1 MINQGLLL
9 DQLPL
14 SLNRFRGVSLSLTIF
29 MLNRCFVYV
38 FVVLI
43 FLVAI
48 RCTDRISN
56 DEIEKS
62 WCKYG
67 SGLHLGD
74 VLRFDDSNLKGDTIY
89 RNNQPAAIVI
99 ACERKVLEN
108 SAVLKLKSIHNEKT
122 GTYHEKGLT

>member
-48 RCTDRISN
+48 RCTDRLAHN
-56 DEIEKS
+56 EIEKS
-62 WCKYG
+62 WWKYG

-89 RNNQPAAIVI
+89 RNNQPVAIVI

-108 SAVLKLKSIHNEKT
+108 SGVLKLKSIHNEKT
-122 GTYHEKGLT
+122 GTYHEKGLP

>member
-1 MINQGLLL
+1 
-9 DQLPL
+9 
-14 SLNRFRGVSLSLTIF
+14 

-48 RCTDRISN
+48 RCTDRLAHN
-56 DEIEKS
+56 EIEKS
-62 WCKYG
+62 WWKYG

-89 RNNQPAAIVI
+89 RNKQPVAIVI

-108 SAVLKLKSIHNEKT
+108 SARSEERRVGKESRSRWSLEH
-122 GTYHEKGLT
+122 

>member
-1 MINQGLLL
+1 
-9 DQLPL
+9 
-14 SLNRFRGVSLSLTIF
+14 

-48 RCTDRISN
+48 RCTDRLAHN
-56 DEIEKS
+56 EIEKS
-62 WCKYG
+62 WWKYG

-89 RNNQPAAIVI
+89 RNKQPVAIVI

-122 GTYHEKGLT
+122 DRKSTRLNSSHVRISYAVFCLKKKKKKKKKKNNIKKK